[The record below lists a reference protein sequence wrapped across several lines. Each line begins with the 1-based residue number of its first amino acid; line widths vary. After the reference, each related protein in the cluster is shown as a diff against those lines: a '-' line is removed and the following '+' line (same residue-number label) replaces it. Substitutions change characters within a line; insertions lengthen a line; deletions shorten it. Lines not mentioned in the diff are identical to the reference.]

1 MSPNFQFIL
10 QKTEKI
16 FEKEIENVKKMDESY
31 LNQMILFFR
40 RVNIPDNK
48 MNNLK
53 KQDTKGQRKS
63 KAFVNLHSN
72 F

>member
-1 MSPNFQFIL
+1 
-10 QKTEKI
+10 
-16 FEKEIENVKKMDESY
+16 MDESY
-31 LNQMILFFR
+31 LNQIILFFR